1 MDSVHNAQ
9 KITIEPPSNE
19 PHEKNEGKTFFPRT
33 HSHKNI
39 SRAKI
44 KTVKL
49 TVAVIAGYILCSA
62 PFVCVQLYA
71 IFGSPSQGMRKSLI
85 YSVQNAFKSPSWKP
99 FVSLTSHK
107 DIQGANFTME
117 RF

>member
-1 MDSVHNAQ
+1 MYSNVFQNELRSAQEMDSVNTTQ
-9 KITIEPPSNE
+9 RITIEPPSNE
-19 PHEKNEGKTFFPRT
+19 PKSKSSGGGAENKTFLMPRT

-49 TVAVIAGYILCSA
+49 TVAVIMGYILCSA

-71 IFGSPSQGMRKSLI
+71 IFGSPSQGMR
-85 YSVQNAFKSPSWKP
+85 
-99 FVSLTSHK
+99 
-107 DIQGANFTME
+107 E
-117 RF
+117 

>member
-1 MDSVHNAQ
+1 MEYSLPRMYSNVFQNELRNAQEMDSVHTTQ
-9 KITIEPPSNE
+9 RITIEPPSNE
-19 PHEKNEGKTFFPRT
+19 PKSKSSGEGAENKTVLMPRT

-49 TVAVIAGYILCSA
+49 TVAVIMGYILCSA

-71 IFGSPSQGMRKSLI
+71 IFGSPSQGMR
-85 YSVQNAFKSPSWKP
+85 
-99 FVSLTSHK
+99 
-107 DIQGANFTME
+107 E
-117 RF
+117 

>member
-1 MDSVHNAQ
+1 MDTVTVHNAQ

-19 PHEKNEGKTFFPRT
+19 PHGNSEEKKFLPRT

-49 TVAVIAGYILCSA
+49 TVAVIAGYVLCSA

-71 IFGSPSQGMRKSLI
+71 IFGSPSQGMRKCQP
-85 YSVQNAFKSPSWKP
+85 YFK
-99 FVSLTSHK
+99 
-107 DIQGANFTME
+107 
-117 RF
+117 